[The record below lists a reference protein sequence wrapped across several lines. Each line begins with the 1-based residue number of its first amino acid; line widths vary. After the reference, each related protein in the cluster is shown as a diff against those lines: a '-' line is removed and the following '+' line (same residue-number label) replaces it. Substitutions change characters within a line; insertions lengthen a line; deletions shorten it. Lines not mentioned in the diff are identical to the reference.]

1 MITKE
6 LKFDNYEDMVNVFG
20 TCDKN
25 ISIISENFDVKI
37 FTSNSVLKI
46 TGEEENVQNALDAL
60 QALIRLSSKTDITTQ
75 QVTIVVELVKSG
87 RLDSINNLLGT
98 VAITQKGKIIRPKS
112 PGQHAYVEAM
122 KNKPVVFAVGPA
134 GTGKTYLAVAI
145 AAYELKNHNIERII
159 LTRPAVEAGEKLGFL
174 PGDLTEKVDP
184 YLKPLYDA
192 LLEMLGETYLKY
204 Q

>member
-46 TGEEENVQNALDAL
+46 TGEEENVQNALDAI
-60 QALIRLSSKTDITTQ
+60 QALIKLGGKVDVTTQ
-75 QVTIVVELVKSG
+75 QVQIVVELVKKG

-145 AAYELKNHNIERII
+145 AA
-159 LTRPAVEAGEKLGFL
+159 
-174 PGDLTEKVDP
+174 
-184 YLKPLYDA
+184 
-192 LLEMLGETYLKY
+192 
-204 Q
+204 

>member
-60 QALIRLSSKTDITTQ
+60 QALIR
-75 QVTIVVELVKSG
+75 
-87 RLDSINNLLGT
+87 
-98 VAITQKGKIIRPKS
+98 
-112 PGQHAYVEAM
+112 
-122 KNKPVVFAVGPA
+122 
-134 GTGKTYLAVAI
+134 
-145 AAYELKNHNIERII
+145 
-159 LTRPAVEAGEKLGFL
+159 
-174 PGDLTEKVDP
+174 
-184 YLKPLYDA
+184 
-192 LLEMLGETYLKY
+192 
-204 Q
+204 